1 MCSFKNSEMQRE
13 TPKFIRLKIR
23 NGEFKANTS
32 GFCPGFVQ
40 GNLVILPEKYAI
52 DFHQFCLNNPA
63 PCPLLSVTKSG
74 VYQINDL
81 GEDIDI
87 RTDVPEYHIFI
98 NGEIKNTVSDIKHY
112 WQDDFV
118 TFILG
123 CSFSF
128 EDALIES
135 GINIRNIEM
144 NKNVS
149 MYQTNIKAKSSK
161 YFSSNY
167 VVSMRPI
174 KLNDVEKAIQ
184 ITSKFQKAHGA
195 PLHVGNAHEIG
206 ITDLSNPD
214 FGDSVEVQEGEVPVF
229 WACGVT
235 PQLAIKNAKLPFA
248 ITHVP
253 GKMLITDKR
262 YEDL

>member
-1 MCSFKNSEMQRE
+1 MNPRDLRSE
-13 TPKFIRLKIR
+13 IRS
-23 NGEFKANTS
+23 GEFTGNTS
-32 GFCPGFVQ
+32 GFCSGFVQ
-40 GNLVILPEKYAI
+40 GNLVILPEKYAT

-63 PCPLLSVTKSG
+63 PCPILSISKAG
-74 VYQINDL
+74 VYQLQDL

-98 NGEIKNTVSDIKHY
+98 NGEIKDTVRDIKHY

-128 EDALIES
+128 EEALIEN
-135 GINIRNIEM
+135 GIRVRNIEM

-149 MYQTNIKAKSSK
+149 MYQTNIEAKPSK
-161 YFSSNY
+161 YFFSNY

-174 KLNDVEKAIQ
+174 KIKDVDRAIQ

-195 PLHVGNAHEIG
+195 PLHFGTPNEIG
-206 ITDLSNPD
+206 ITDLSTPD
-214 FGDSVEVQEGEVPVF
+214 FGDSVEVRDGEVPVF

-253 GKMLITDKR
+253 GKMLITDRLYK
-262 YEDL
+262 EL

>member
-1 MCSFKNSEMQRE
+1 MNNLKPAQL
-13 TPKFIRLKIR
+13 RLKIR
-23 NGEFKANTS
+23 NSDFTGNTS
-32 GFCPGFVQ
+32 GYCKGYVQ
-40 GNLVILPEKYAI
+40 GNLVILPEKYAN
-52 DFHQFCLNNPA
+52 DFHQFCLYNPQ
-63 PCPLLSVTKSG
+63 PCPLLSVSKAG
-74 VYQINDL
+74 AYQINDL

-98 NGEIKNTVSDIKHY
+98 NGKLNETVSDIKHY
-112 WQDDFV
+112 WRDDFV

-149 MYQTNIKAKSSK
+149 MYQSNIKAKPSK
-161 YFSSNY
+161 YFASNY

-174 KLNDVEKAIQ
+174 KLENVDRAIQ

-195 PLHVGNAHEIG
+195 PLHCGDPKAIG
-206 ITDLSNPD
+206 ISDLSKPD
-214 FGDSVEVQEGEVPVF
+214 YGDSVEVREGEIPVF

-262 YEDL
+262 YEEL

>member
-1 MCSFKNSEMQRE
+1 MNYLKPEQLR
-13 TPKFIRLKIR
+13 RKIR
-23 NGEFKANTS
+23 NGEFTGNTS
-32 GFCPGFVQ
+32 GYCPGFVQ

-63 PCPLLSVTKSG
+63 PCPLLSVSKAG

-98 NGEIKNTVSDIKHY
+98 NGKLKETVGDIKHY

-174 KLNDVEKAIQ
+174 KLKDVARVTQ

-195 PLHVGNAHEIG
+195 PLHCGDPKAIG
-206 ITDLSNPD
+206 ISDLSKPD
-214 FGDSVEVQEGEVPVF
+214 FGDSVEVRNGEVPVF

-253 GKMLITDKR
+253 GKMLITDKK
-262 YEDL
+262 YQEL

>member
-1 MCSFKNSEMQRE
+1 MKDLEPLTLRY
-13 TPKFIRLKIR
+13 KIR
-23 NGEFKANTS
+23 SGEFTGNTS
-32 GFCPGFVQ
+32 GYCPGFVQ
-40 GNLVILPEKYAI
+40 GNLVILPKKYAI

-63 PCPLLSVTKSG
+63 PCPLLSDSKAG
-74 VYQINDL
+74 VYQITDL
-81 GEDIDI
+81 GKDIDI
-87 RTDVPEYHIFI
+87 RTDVPEYHVFI
-98 NGEIKNTVSDIKHY
+98 NGEIKDTVSDIRHY

-118 TFILG
+118 TFVLG

-128 EDALIES
+128 EEALIES

-144 NKNVS
+144 KKNVS
-149 MYQTNIKAKSSK
+149 MYQTNIKAKSSE
-161 YFSSNY
+161 YFFSEY

-174 KLNDVEKAIQ
+174 KLEDVDRAVQ
-184 ITSKFQKAHGA
+184 ITSAFPKAHGA
-195 PLHVGNAHEIG
+195 PLHIGDSKAIG
-206 ITDLSNPD
+206 ITDLSKPD
-214 FGDSVEVQEGEVPVF
+214 FGDSVEIREGEVPVF

-262 YEDL
+262 YEEL